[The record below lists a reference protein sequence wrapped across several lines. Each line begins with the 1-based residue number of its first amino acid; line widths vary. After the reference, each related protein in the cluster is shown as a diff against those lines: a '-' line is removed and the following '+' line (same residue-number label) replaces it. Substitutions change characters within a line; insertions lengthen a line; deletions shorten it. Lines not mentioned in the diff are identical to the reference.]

1 MKSILTKTAGIL
13 IMIAGSAFAD
23 TGAGTAANGWLWL
36 LFLGVTA
43 VIVVFQLIPSVILF
57 SSMLKGLFGSPL
69 KAGAT
74 AAGTKG
80 TTKS

>member
-23 TGAGTAANGWLWL
+23 TGAAAGNGWLWL
-36 LFLGVTA
+36 LFLGVAA

>member
-1 MKSILTKTAGIL
+1 MKSIITNTAGIL
-13 IMIAGSAFAD
+13 IMLAGSAFAD
-23 TGAGTAANGWLWL
+23 TGAGSAGNGWLWI
-36 LFLGVTA
+36 LFLGVAA

-69 KAGAT
+69 KEGTT
-74 AAGTKG
+74 AAGTNS